1 MPCCV
6 LYLYVHVTTCRDFS
20 HNEFESESTD
30 DDGET
35 KTMYPR
41 LSITVIIRVSVQ
53 PAPVN
58 NSGSDCYKVKD
69 DVGYHYIKPNR
80 SKPRTVYML
89 DSYYA
94 TTCGYVHALYEG
106 GELMFPICALSTRN
120 LYN

>member
-20 HNEFESESTD
+20 YNEFESESTD

-41 LSITVIIRVSVQ
+41 LSITVIIRVQ

-58 NSGSDCYKVKD
+58 NSGSDCYKVKE

-120 LYN
+120 L